1 MTRSQ
6 TLLLFLLTAMV
17 GLCSYSITDLR
28 GDDELRRP
36 LDLPSGG
43 AGGDE
48 DEEDAPETIT
58 FYGSDY
64 EGDCFCW
71 ALDRS
76 GSMGWNGRWGVL
88 QTELSSAILSLSSMA
103 DFGVLFWS
111 SNVISWQEQSVKATT
126 GNKAAAN
133 SWAMALTPD
142 GWTCIAPGVV
152 KALDINRTSQ
162 KHKKVVIVLSDG
174 EPICNGTNNAAE
186 ALESINQA
194 NWDMQEIST
203 IGVEVSGPGQTFLQ
217 QMAMANQ
224 GTYTDAN

>member
-1 MTRSQ
+1 MKHSHWLS
-6 TLLLFLLTAMV
+6 LLLLATFVSFV
-17 GLCSYSITDLR
+17 GLAATDVR
-28 GDDELRRP
+28 GDGELRRP

-64 EGDCFCW
+64 EGDCFVW

-88 QTELSSAILSLSSMA
+88 QTELSAAILSLSSMA

-111 SNVISWQEQSVKATT
+111 SNVITWQEQAVKATT
-126 GNKAAAN
+126 SNKAAAN

-152 KALDINRTSQ
+152 KALDINRTSH

-174 EPICNGTNNAAE
+174 DVARI
-186 ALESINQA
+186 
-194 NWDMQEIST
+194 
-203 IGVEVSGPGQTFLQ
+203 
-217 QMAMANQ
+217 
-224 GTYTDAN
+224 